1 MSAQYIP
8 SLWHRLLLLKLDKQI
23 SGTIYWP
30 IIAVNEAQ
38 RLEGVGCSTQVCLVG
53 CRLPP
58 LDGYMAM
65 CLVLTI
71 DIYVSGPAIGHTL
84 IPHQMATWLC
94 VQFKQQTSM
103 SLVLQLVIVLC
114 PTRWPHGYVSSLN
127 NGHLCL
133 WSCNWSYLD
142 APLRL
147 ENGYVSSL
155 NNRHICLW
163 SCNWSYLDAPL
174 RLENGYVSSFNNRHL
189 CLWSCNWSY
198 LDAPLGLE
206 YGSAVRRIL
215 VRYPEDECLRG
226 TKQQRDEPGHHDHLG

>member
-1 MSAQYIP
+1 
-8 SLWHRLLLLKLDKQI
+8 
-23 SGTIYWP
+23 
-30 IIAVNEAQ
+30 
-38 RLEGVGCSTQVCLVG
+38 
-53 CRLPP
+53 
-58 LDGYMAM
+58 
-65 CLVLTI
+65 
-71 DIYVSGPAIGHTL
+71 
-84 IPHQMATWLC
+84 
-94 VQFKQQTSM
+94 M

-174 RLENGYVSSFNNRHL
+174 WLENGYVSSFNNRHL

-198 LDAPLGLE
+198 LYAPLDG
-206 YGSAVRRIL
+206 YMAMCL
-215 VRYPEDECLRG
+215 VLTIDIYV
-226 TKQQRDEPGHHDHLG
+226 PGPAIGHTFMPH